1 MTNSPTST
9 AATQTDTDAN
19 IDPPHAQIKTLM
31 LIDDNS
37 VDHLMYKR
45 IIQKSGLVQTYLPF
59 QEATK
64 ALDYLRSGTAPQPDV
79 ILLDINM
86 PVMNGFDFLDAT
98 TQEFGAD
105 FCVIIVML
113 TTSLDPRDR
122 DRVKSYDAV
131 KRFLNKPLTK
141 ALLAELTRLT

>member
-1 MTNSPTST
+1 M
-9 AATQTDTDAN
+9 TDTN
-19 IDPPHAQIKTLM
+19 IATETKINTLM

-37 VDHLMYKR
+37 VDHMMYKR
-45 IIQKSGLVQTYLPF
+45 IIQKSGLVETYLPF

-64 ALDYLRSGTAPQPDV
+64 ALEYLRDSSNTQPDV

-98 TQEFGAD
+98 TAEFGAD
-105 FCVIIVML
+105 FCVVIVML

-122 DRVKSYDAV
+122 DRVKSYNAV

-141 ALLAELTRLT
+141 ALLAELTSLT